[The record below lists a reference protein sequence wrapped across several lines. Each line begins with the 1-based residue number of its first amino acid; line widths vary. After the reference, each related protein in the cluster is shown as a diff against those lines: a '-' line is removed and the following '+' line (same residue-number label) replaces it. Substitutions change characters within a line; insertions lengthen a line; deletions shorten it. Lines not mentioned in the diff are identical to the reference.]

1 MHNST
6 TVLSSWTVTIAR
18 TLDQR
23 GMDSQKLFVEAGLDP
38 ALLTDPNARYPV
50 EFTTRLWELAVEATG
65 DDALGLDV
73 AQNVGA
79 TTFHALGYSLAAS
92 SSLKEAFERLLRYC
106 RIVTDAAD
114 IYFNREGPVYRFTI
128 RIPLSNPRPACAAI
142 DASMAFIVKLC
153 RDLYGPDLNPTEVEF
168 THPEPKNLE
177 KFEEFFRAKM
187 DFEAP
192 FNSFCL
198 DTAVVERHL
207 RTGNPELA
215 RINDQVVKEYLARLD
230 RENVSN
236 RVHVLL
242 TEQLPTGEVTQESV
256 ADQLHMSLRSLQ
268 RKLSEEDVTYK
279 EVLDNTRRDLAVSY
293 MQEGGHSI
301 NELTYLLGFADGSS
315 FSRAFKRWTGKTPR
329 QYRSDLDGSSD

>member
-1 MHNST
+1 MYSST
-6 TVLSSWTVTIAR
+6 TVLSSWAVAIAR

-23 GMDSQKLFVEAGLDP
+23 GADSQELFHEAGLDP

-50 EFTTRLWELAVEATG
+50 ERTTRLWELAVAATG
-65 DDALGLDV
+65 DDALGLAV
-73 AQNVGA
+73 AENVGP

-92 SSLKEAFERLLRYC
+92 SSLKEAFERLLRYF

-114 IYFNREGPVYRFTI
+114 IFFTREGPVYRFTI
-128 RIPLSNPRPACAAI
+128 RIPLSNPKPACAAI
-142 DASMAFIVKLC
+142 DASMAFIIKLC

-168 THPEPKNLE
+168 THPAPRNLE
-177 KFEEFFRAKM
+177 RFEEFFRAEL

-198 DTAVVERHL
+198 DNAVVERSL

-242 TEQLPTGEVTQESV
+242 TDQLPSGEVSQDSIAEQLN
-256 ADQLHMSLRSLQ
+256 LSLRSLQ
-268 RKLSEEDVTYK
+268 RKLSEEGVTYK
-279 EVLDNTRRDLAVSY
+279 EVLDNTRRDLAISY
-293 MQEGGHSI
+293 MQESGHSI

-329 QYRSDLDGSSD
+329 QYRIDLGSSAS